1 MINNENDFYR
11 AINKIKDMIQPDSA
25 ELANIQK
32 EIKRLVNILSVP
44 DESLGYIPIEIEPHG
59 STGIK
64 QTQLKNDSDID
75 LFIGFNVDPKYLPS
89 GFKWDKKVQFP
100 LDDQKEFFRMISEKV
115 VMPRLKQNNYSDV
128 ILSYAEHPYVSA
140 NVGDLQID
148 IVGYFCI
155 PESYLFNFGPIT
167 AVDRTPFHSK
177 YVVKHATEQIRNDI
191 RVMKYFM
198 KRSQAYGEKSIIGQS
213 GFIGYALELLMIY
226 FGNIK
231 EFCMRFDELDK
242 LIICTHDS
250 HDQSF
255 KSNPRY
261 STDFLFIMDPV
272 DKFRNVGSSI
282 DPLAYYHIRDKL
294 SAFMDN
300 PDLKY
305 FEDSIPSTIDLNN
318 EPIESLKNY
327 YYFETRDPNKC
338 HFTII
343 RDKLGSLGN
352 RLKKMSH
359 NKDFLID
366 FENVR
371 FETICDEENDL
382 NSLLV
387 YVDNPQLSSMT
398 SMEGPRVLPDGKN
411 KENVDRFTKKHGENV
426 TRVKNTLYAK
436 VPRKIT
442 DFQEYFDK
450 IITQYFDPNYEV
462 VSQGNLYTAISS
474 GKTVS
479 KNIQALYYVISKVYL
494 ANNYPA

>member
-1 MINNENDFYR
+1 
-11 AINKIKDMIQPDSA
+11 
-25 ELANIQK
+25 
-32 EIKRLVNILSVP
+32 
-44 DESLGYIPIEIEPHG
+44 
-59 STGIK
+59 
-64 QTQLKNDSDID
+64 
-75 LFIGFNVDPKYLPS
+75 
-89 GFKWDKKVQFP
+89 
-100 LDDQKEFFRMISEKV
+100 
-115 VMPRLKQNNYSDV
+115 
-128 ILSYAEHPYVSA
+128 
-140 NVGDLQID
+140 
-148 IVGYFCI
+148 
-155 PESYLFNFGPIT
+155 
-167 AVDRTPFHSK
+167 
-177 YVVKHATEQIRNDI
+177 
-191 RVMKYFM
+191 
-198 KRSQAYGEKSIIGQS
+198 
-213 GFIGYALELLMIY
+213 
-226 FGNIK
+226 
-231 EFCMRFDELDK
+231 MRFDELDK

-318 EPIESLKNY
+318 EPVESLKNY